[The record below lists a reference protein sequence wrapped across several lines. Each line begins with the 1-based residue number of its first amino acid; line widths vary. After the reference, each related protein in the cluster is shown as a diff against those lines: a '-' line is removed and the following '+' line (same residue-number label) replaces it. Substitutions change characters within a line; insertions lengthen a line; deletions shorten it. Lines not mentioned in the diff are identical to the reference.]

1 MQKQGNDI
9 SKAAGEKAWSVE
21 EKEKKTLNWQKR
33 KKNSFRHQT
42 DKVCLS
48 ISFLCAYCF
57 FPVAYNRKQAR
68 VLWAIFSFDFK
79 QRRLETRRSIQTQSK
94 WNVEFGSFVYI
105 CLSIS
110 TLNETKN
117 RKIKTACACRI
128 PRKGRKGVSGSDSI
142 PNSNTHKFVSYT
154 LLSINTGK
162 MKVKKNMLK
171 VWFGGENPMNEIW
184 LGLLACFKR

>member
-9 SKAAGEKAWSVE
+9 SKAAGKKAWSVE

-57 FPVAYNRKQAR
+57 FPVVYNRKQAR
-68 VLWAIFSFDFK
+68 VLWAIFSSDFK

-110 TLNETKN
+110 TLNETKIEKLRLHVHVVFQEKEERECQDQIAFQIPILTN
-117 RKIKTACACRI
+117 SYRI
-128 PRKGRKGVSGSDSI
+128 P
-142 PNSNTHKFVSYT
+142 FC
-154 LLSINTGK
+154 L
-162 MKVKKNMLK
+162 
-171 VWFGGENPMNEIW
+171 
-184 LGLLACFKR
+184 